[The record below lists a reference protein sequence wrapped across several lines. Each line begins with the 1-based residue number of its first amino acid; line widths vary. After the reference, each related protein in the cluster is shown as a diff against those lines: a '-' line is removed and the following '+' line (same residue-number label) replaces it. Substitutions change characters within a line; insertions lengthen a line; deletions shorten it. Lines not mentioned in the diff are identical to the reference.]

1 MKKFQYT
8 AKWANPGQGS
18 IANVSFE
25 AASDNRASLCADKIA
40 RNLGLTHS
48 PRTLQCWKD
57 GKYVVVEVLGN
68 ARKT

>member
-18 IANVSFE
+18 IANVSFK

-40 RNLGLTHS
+40 RDLRLTRS
-48 PRTLQCWKD
+48 PRTLECWKD
-57 GKYVVVEVLGN
+57 GKHVVVEVLEN